1 METAMD
7 FEENTQTG
15 QPLGRTGKRRRGSRM
30 RQLSTGMLALVLVG
44 SAVWRGAHAQSQ
56 IGPPPMPLAYEF
68 IASPNFG
75 ERPAN
80 TPVNFMVLH
89 STVEPTTE
97 GTIGIF
103 LRPASQVSAHFVVGK
118 DGRVVQMVPI
128 EKRAWHAGVSTWDG
142 VKDLNNVSV
151 GIEMVNLNDGKDP
164 YTEPQIQAVAGIIR
178 FVRSRYLIPDD
189 HIVSHAQ
196 IAIPPGRKSDPL
208 GFDFDRI
215 KLLAHV
221 QPALPTP
228 TNAPRSQRRPGSRQ
242 PDRFFDK
249 VTANSIH
256 KPTAP

>member
-1 METAMD
+1 MEVTTN
-7 FEENTQTG
+7 FEESTQTALAVQQG
-15 QPLGRTGKRRRGSRM
+15 GKWRIRRARKLATG
-30 RQLSTGMLALVLVG
+30 LLALVLVG

-103 LRPASQVSAHFVVGK
+103 LNPARQVSAHFVVGK

-215 KLLAHV
+215 KLLARV
-221 QPALPTP
+221 QPAAPAPANTPAPNAAPLPAPLPANPGTAAKP
-228 TNAPRSQRRPGSRQ
+228 SNAS
-242 PDRFFDK
+242 
-249 VTANSIH
+249 TE
-256 KPTAP
+256 

>member
-1 METAMD
+1 METKLSPGNA
-7 FEENTQTG
+7 EGQTDLRM
-15 QPLGRTGKRRRGSRM
+15 QSAGRSGGAARGIRA
-30 RQLSTGMLALVLVG
+30 RKLALKLLSVAAVG
-44 SAVWRGAHAQSQ
+44 GVFWRVAHAQSQ

-68 IASPNFG
+68 VASPNFG

-80 TPVNFMVLH
+80 TPVNFIVLH

-97 GTIGIF
+97 GTMGIF
-103 LRPASQVSAHFVVGK
+103 LNPARQVSAHFVVGK

-208 GFDFDRI
+208 GFDFERI
-215 KLLAHV
+215 KALAHV
-221 QPALPTP
+221 MPAPP
-228 TNAPRSQRRPGSRQ
+228 APAPAV
-242 PDRFFDK
+242 PAAPAAAT
-249 VTANSIH
+249 V
-256 KPTAP
+256 PTATTTAKP

>member
-1 METAMD
+1 MD
-7 FEENTQTG
+7 TKTPFRKE
-15 QPLGRTGKRRRGSRM
+15 RRLTRRARSYTMG
-30 RQLSTGMLALVLVG
+30 LLALTLVG
-44 SAVWRGAHAQSQ
+44 GAIWRGAHAQSQ

-68 IASPNFG
+68 IPSPNFG

-80 TPVNFMVLH
+80 TPVNFVVLH

-103 LRPASQVSAHFVVGK
+103 LSPARQVSAHFVVGK
-118 DGRVVQMVPI
+118 DGRIVQMVPI

-196 IAIPPGRKSDPL
+196 IALPAGRKSDPV

-215 KLLAHV
+215 KTLAHIL
-221 QPALPTP
+221 PAAPVAAPVVAPAPDVKPPAPLP
-228 TNAPRSQRRPGSRQ
+228 
-242 PDRFFDK
+242 
-249 VTANSIH
+249 
-256 KPTAP
+256 KP